1 MCRETTSSNNNNRS
15 FTTQYNYG
23 NESEFILCCKGRP
36 FAVLVSPSLQ
46 TPTSTL
52 MDYDLARSLGLKLTD
67 LQCRRY
73 TLAGNRFRIL
83 GRVTTAVQCVQN
95 GKVGSTFHLRCDV
108 VADLYATLD
117 THCVA
122 SANLEQYLGSQ
133 ETIMIVD
140 DGYESRAPARAAPP
154 GPGATCPPGPAQE
167 TPLLATPP
175 RPSASTAAPSLVPS
189 TPPRASVTS
198 PTAAARSPPRSPPGF
213 PTTPQYGATAA
224 TRARSVP
231 SIPVVQWVKEDG
243 QQMSPLEANI
253 TALGAIFHNADVH
266 SPDDCQESFILEEVD
281 PEGELEDD
289 YDGKTIFKLKN
300 RLSYKFGHGRNVCSK
315 AKCFNNKDQKFPS
328 NCGFNPQWM
337 LPANFTPC
345 GSKCRGGFCPCLITY
360 PDDQYHREEENEN

>member
-1 MCRETTSSNNNNRS
+1 
-15 FTTQYNYG
+15 
-23 NESEFILCCKGRP
+23 
-36 FAVLVSPSLQ
+36 
-46 TPTSTL
+46 
-52 MDYDLARSLGLKLTD
+52 
-67 LQCRRY
+67 
-73 TLAGNRFRIL
+73 
-83 GRVTTAVQCVQN
+83 
-95 GKVGSTFHLRCDV
+95 
-108 VADLYATLD
+108 
-117 THCVA
+117 
-122 SANLEQYLGSQ
+122 
-133 ETIMIVD
+133 MIVD

-224 TRARSVP
+224 TRVRSVP
-231 SIPVVQWVKEDG
+231 SIPVVRWVKEDG

-337 LPANFTPC
+337 LPVTFTPC

-360 PDDQYHREEENEN
+360 PDDQYYREEENEN